1 MSTRPRFEVAARARL
16 PGIVQGRWG
25 PWGAGRQARRG
36 PSCVGSSALPP
47 RSVRGPRAQYAP
59 FAPLCAAS
67 AHNTGMRA
75 PHFARVPIVCQVTKF
90 SGTRRQFR
98 KGPEHSRRASIR
110 FSGPLDLKPR
120 DRDRQGVPPAHPSH
134 VLGRD
139 GWRRADRYNAEVR
152 TLGLPMRSC
161 SARDLHRSML
171 EGSTH
176 SARAR

>member
-1 MSTRPRFEVAARARL
+1 MSTRLGSRWRPGHASLALFRAAGGPGELEGRLAGALLVWARQRCPRVAC
-16 PGIVQGRWG
+16 G
-25 PWGAGRQARRG
+25 
-36 PSCVGSSALPP
+36 
-47 RSVRGPRAQYAP
+47 GPRAQYAP
-59 FAPLCAAS
+59 FAPMCAAS

-110 FSGPLDLKPR
+110 FSEPLGLKLR

-139 GWRRADRYNAEVR
+139 GWRRADRHNAEVR

-161 SARDLHRSML
+161 SARDLHRSM
-171 EGSTH
+171 
-176 SARAR
+176 